1 MKISVLGTGYVGLVA
16 GACLSDSGNY
26 VTCIDVDQEKIGRL
40 KKGEL
45 PIFEPGLDEIVLRNV
60 RAKRLNFVT
69 DGQEAVRQSDAV
81 FIAVG
86 TPQSEDGS
94 SDLRY
99 VLKAVEAVRD
109 SVEHEMVLILKST
122 VPVGTAAKVKKL
134 VQGAKARIHV
144 VSNPEFLKEGTAV
157 ENFLKPE
164 RVVIG
169 TESPEA
175 RQIMADLYAP
185 FVRSG
190 NPILFMSNESAEMS
204 KYAANAFL
212 AMKISFINELAMLA
226 EKVGADVH
234 EVRKALVTD
243 SRIGAQFLYPGC
255 GYGGSCF
262 PKDVLALIDV
272 GKSYG
277 MDLTFFKCVHSI
289 NERQKRVLFEKIKS
303 RYNGELSGKTIAVWG
318 LAFKPKTDDMR
329 EAPSVTLINA
339 LLEAGA
345 RVKAYD
351 PVAAN
356 EARRIFGSKVA
367 LNDDPYGVVKGADAL
382 AILTEWNEFRSPDF
396 PLLKDSLSEP
406 VIFDGRNLYNPDSLQ
421 RQGFVYYCIGK
432 KIRPERFIMTDSI
445 SFSGQRFLV
454 TGGGG
459 FLGSHLCEALL
470 SKGAEVIA
478 VDDFITGR
486 KTNVDHSPRKSR
498 PSSSSNRT
506 SLVRWILIGTLT
518 GFFTWPVRR
527 ARSITR
533 NIPSKPCGS
542 VRWAPTIS
550 WSWPARRTAV
560 F

>member
-69 DGQEAVRQSDAV
+69 DGQGAVRQSDAV

-432 KIRPERFIMTDSI
+432 KD
-445 SFSGQRFLV
+445 
-454 TGGGG
+454 
-459 FLGSHLCEALL
+459 
-470 SKGAEVIA
+470 
-478 VDDFITGR
+478 
-486 KTNVDHSPRKSR
+486 
-498 PSSSSNRT
+498 
-506 SLVRWILIGTLT
+506 
-518 GFFTWPVRR
+518 
-527 ARSITR
+527 
-533 NIPSKPCGS
+533 
-542 VRWAPTIS
+542 
-550 WSWPARRTAV
+550 PA
-560 F
+560 

>member
-60 RAKRLNFVT
+60 RAKRLDFVT
-69 DGQEAVRQSDAV
+69 DGREAVHQSDAV

-86 TPQSEDGS
+86 TPQAEDGS

-109 SVEHEMVLILKST
+109 SVEHEIVLILKST

-345 RVKAYD
+345 QVKAYD
-351 PVAAN
+351 PVAKN

-406 VIFDGRNLYNPDSLQ
+406 VIFDGRNLYNPDSLE

-432 KIRPERFIMTDSI
+432 KDPD
-445 SFSGQRFLV
+445 
-454 TGGGG
+454 
-459 FLGSHLCEALL
+459 
-470 SKGAEVIA
+470 
-478 VDDFITGR
+478 
-486 KTNVDHSPRKSR
+486 
-498 PSSSSNRT
+498 
-506 SLVRWILIGTLT
+506 
-518 GFFTWPVRR
+518 
-527 ARSITR
+527 
-533 NIPSKPCGS
+533 
-542 VRWAPTIS
+542 
-550 WSWPARRTAV
+550 
-560 F
+560 

>member
-45 PIFEPGLDEIVLRNV
+45 PIFEPGLDEIVVRNV
-60 RAKRLNFVT
+60 RAKRLDFVT
-69 DGQEAVRQSDAV
+69 DGREAVRQSDAV

-351 PVAAN
+351 PVAKN

-406 VIFDGRNLYNPDSLQ
+406 VIFDGRNLYNPDSLE

-432 KIRPERFIMTDSI
+432 KD
-445 SFSGQRFLV
+445 
-454 TGGGG
+454 
-459 FLGSHLCEALL
+459 
-470 SKGAEVIA
+470 
-478 VDDFITGR
+478 
-486 KTNVDHSPRKSR
+486 
-498 PSSSSNRT
+498 
-506 SLVRWILIGTLT
+506 
-518 GFFTWPVRR
+518 
-527 ARSITR
+527 
-533 NIPSKPCGS
+533 
-542 VRWAPTIS
+542 
-550 WSWPARRTAV
+550 PA
-560 F
+560 

>member
-134 VQGAKARIHV
+134 VQGAKAGIHV

-432 KIRPERFIMTDSI
+432 KD
-445 SFSGQRFLV
+445 
-454 TGGGG
+454 
-459 FLGSHLCEALL
+459 
-470 SKGAEVIA
+470 
-478 VDDFITGR
+478 
-486 KTNVDHSPRKSR
+486 
-498 PSSSSNRT
+498 
-506 SLVRWILIGTLT
+506 
-518 GFFTWPVRR
+518 
-527 ARSITR
+527 
-533 NIPSKPCGS
+533 
-542 VRWAPTIS
+542 
-550 WSWPARRTAV
+550 PA
-560 F
+560 

>member
-1 MKISVLGTGYVGLVA
+1 VA
-16 GACLSDSGNY
+16 GACLSDTGNY

-60 RAKRLNFVT
+60 RAKRLDFVT
-69 DGQEAVRQSDAV
+69 DGREAVRQSDAV

-134 VQGAKARIHV
+134 VQGTKARIPV

-169 TESPEA
+169 TESSEA
-175 RQIMADLYAP
+175 RQVMADLYAP

-432 KIRPERFIMTDSI
+432 KD
-445 SFSGQRFLV
+445 
-454 TGGGG
+454 
-459 FLGSHLCEALL
+459 
-470 SKGAEVIA
+470 
-478 VDDFITGR
+478 
-486 KTNVDHSPRKSR
+486 
-498 PSSSSNRT
+498 
-506 SLVRWILIGTLT
+506 
-518 GFFTWPVRR
+518 
-527 ARSITR
+527 
-533 NIPSKPCGS
+533 
-542 VRWAPTIS
+542 
-550 WSWPARRTAV
+550 PA
-560 F
+560 

>member
-60 RAKRLNFVT
+60 RAKRLDFVT
-69 DGQEAVRQSDAV
+69 DGREAVHQSDAV

-86 TPQSEDGS
+86 TPQAEDGS

-109 SVEHEMVLILKST
+109 SVEHEIVLILKST

-345 RVKAYD
+345 QVKAYD
-351 PVAAN
+351 PVAKN

-406 VIFDGRNLYNPDSLQ
+406 VIFDGRNLYNPDSLE

-432 KIRPERFIMTDSI
+432 KD
-445 SFSGQRFLV
+445 
-454 TGGGG
+454 
-459 FLGSHLCEALL
+459 
-470 SKGAEVIA
+470 
-478 VDDFITGR
+478 
-486 KTNVDHSPRKSR
+486 
-498 PSSSSNRT
+498 
-506 SLVRWILIGTLT
+506 
-518 GFFTWPVRR
+518 
-527 ARSITR
+527 
-533 NIPSKPCGS
+533 
-542 VRWAPTIS
+542 
-550 WSWPARRTAV
+550 PA
-560 F
+560 

>member
-1 MKISVLGTGYVGLVA
+1 VA

-60 RAKRLNFVT
+60 RAKRLDFVT
-69 DGQEAVRQSDAV
+69 DGREAVRQSDAV

-99 VLKAVEAVRD
+99 VLKAVEAVRA

-134 VQGAKARIHV
+134 VQGAKTRIHV

-190 NPILFMSNESAEMS
+190 NPILFMSNESAEMA

-432 KIRPERFIMTDSI
+432 KD
-445 SFSGQRFLV
+445 
-454 TGGGG
+454 
-459 FLGSHLCEALL
+459 
-470 SKGAEVIA
+470 
-478 VDDFITGR
+478 
-486 KTNVDHSPRKSR
+486 
-498 PSSSSNRT
+498 
-506 SLVRWILIGTLT
+506 
-518 GFFTWPVRR
+518 
-527 ARSITR
+527 
-533 NIPSKPCGS
+533 
-542 VRWAPTIS
+542 
-550 WSWPARRTAV
+550 PA
-560 F
+560 

>member
-60 RAKRLNFVT
+60 RAKRLDFVT
-69 DGQEAVRQSDAV
+69 DGREAVRQSDAV

-86 TPQSEDGS
+86 TPQAEDGS

-109 SVEHEMVLILKST
+109 SVEHEIVLILKST

-345 RVKAYD
+345 QVKAYD
-351 PVAAN
+351 PVAKN

-406 VIFDGRNLYNPDSLQ
+406 VIFDGRNLYNPDSLE

-432 KIRPERFIMTDSI
+432 KD
-445 SFSGQRFLV
+445 
-454 TGGGG
+454 
-459 FLGSHLCEALL
+459 
-470 SKGAEVIA
+470 
-478 VDDFITGR
+478 
-486 KTNVDHSPRKSR
+486 
-498 PSSSSNRT
+498 
-506 SLVRWILIGTLT
+506 
-518 GFFTWPVRR
+518 
-527 ARSITR
+527 
-533 NIPSKPCGS
+533 
-542 VRWAPTIS
+542 
-550 WSWPARRTAV
+550 PA
-560 F
+560 

>member
-60 RAKRLNFVT
+60 RAKRLDFVT
-69 DGQEAVRQSDAV
+69 EGREAVRQSDAV

-109 SVEHEMVLILKST
+109 SVEHEIVLILKST

-345 RVKAYD
+345 QVKAYD
-351 PVAAN
+351 PVAKN

-406 VIFDGRNLYNPDSLQ
+406 VIFDGRNLYNPDSLE

-432 KIRPERFIMTDSI
+432 KD
-445 SFSGQRFLV
+445 
-454 TGGGG
+454 
-459 FLGSHLCEALL
+459 
-470 SKGAEVIA
+470 
-478 VDDFITGR
+478 
-486 KTNVDHSPRKSR
+486 
-498 PSSSSNRT
+498 
-506 SLVRWILIGTLT
+506 
-518 GFFTWPVRR
+518 
-527 ARSITR
+527 
-533 NIPSKPCGS
+533 
-542 VRWAPTIS
+542 
-550 WSWPARRTAV
+550 PA
-560 F
+560 

>member
-60 RAKRLNFVT
+60 RAKRLDFVT
-69 DGQEAVRQSDAV
+69 EGREAVRQSDAV

-99 VLKAVEAVRD
+99 VLKAVEAVLD
-109 SVEHEMVLILKST
+109 SVEHEIVLILKST

-345 RVKAYD
+345 QVKAYD
-351 PVAAN
+351 PVAKN

-406 VIFDGRNLYNPDSLQ
+406 VIFDGRNLYNPDSLE

-432 KIRPERFIMTDSI
+432 KD
-445 SFSGQRFLV
+445 
-454 TGGGG
+454 
-459 FLGSHLCEALL
+459 
-470 SKGAEVIA
+470 
-478 VDDFITGR
+478 
-486 KTNVDHSPRKSR
+486 
-498 PSSSSNRT
+498 
-506 SLVRWILIGTLT
+506 
-518 GFFTWPVRR
+518 
-527 ARSITR
+527 
-533 NIPSKPCGS
+533 
-542 VRWAPTIS
+542 
-550 WSWPARRTAV
+550 PA
-560 F
+560 

>member
-16 GACLSDSGNY
+16 GACLSDTGNY

-69 DGQEAVRQSDAV
+69 DGQGAVRQSDAV

-432 KIRPERFIMTDSI
+432 KD
-445 SFSGQRFLV
+445 
-454 TGGGG
+454 
-459 FLGSHLCEALL
+459 
-470 SKGAEVIA
+470 
-478 VDDFITGR
+478 
-486 KTNVDHSPRKSR
+486 
-498 PSSSSNRT
+498 
-506 SLVRWILIGTLT
+506 
-518 GFFTWPVRR
+518 
-527 ARSITR
+527 
-533 NIPSKPCGS
+533 
-542 VRWAPTIS
+542 
-550 WSWPARRTAV
+550 PA
-560 F
+560 

>member
-60 RAKRLNFVT
+60 RAKRLDFVT
-69 DGQEAVRQSDAV
+69 DGREAVRQSDAV

-86 TPQSEDGS
+86 TPQAEDGS

-109 SVEHEMVLILKST
+109 SVEHEIVLILKST

-289 NERQKRVLFEKIKS
+289 NERQ
-303 RYNGELSGKTIAVWG
+303 
-318 LAFKPKTDDMR
+318 
-329 EAPSVTLINA
+329 
-339 LLEAGA
+339 
-345 RVKAYD
+345 
-351 PVAAN
+351 
-356 EARRIFGSKVA
+356 
-367 LNDDPYGVVKGADAL
+367 
-382 AILTEWNEFRSPDF
+382 
-396 PLLKDSLSEP
+396 
-406 VIFDGRNLYNPDSLQ
+406 
-421 RQGFVYYCIGK
+421 
-432 KIRPERFIMTDSI
+432 
-445 SFSGQRFLV
+445 
-454 TGGGG
+454 
-459 FLGSHLCEALL
+459 
-470 SKGAEVIA
+470 
-478 VDDFITGR
+478 
-486 KTNVDHSPRKSR
+486 
-498 PSSSSNRT
+498 
-506 SLVRWILIGTLT
+506 
-518 GFFTWPVRR
+518 
-527 ARSITR
+527 
-533 NIPSKPCGS
+533 
-542 VRWAPTIS
+542 
-550 WSWPARRTAV
+550 
-560 F
+560 